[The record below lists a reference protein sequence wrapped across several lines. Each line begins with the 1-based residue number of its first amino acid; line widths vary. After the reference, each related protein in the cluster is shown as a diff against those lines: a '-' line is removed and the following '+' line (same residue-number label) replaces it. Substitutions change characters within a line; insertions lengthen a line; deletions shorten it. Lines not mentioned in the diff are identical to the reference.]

1 MLRVAYEKIDSP
13 GAGTMAAKAKAIS
26 VVRMSRYCVLEMLR
40 IEEVLLRKSDRSWC
54 LINDGIQKP
63 AVVMGISG

>member
-1 MLRVAYEKIDSP
+1 
-13 GAGTMAAKAKAIS
+13 MAAKAKAIS